1 MYHQLSSPEKWKNTS
16 VPIMNDIE
24 LLLIQVVFGN
34 KIIPWQSYV
43 KAQIPLLKYRNYLCH
58 HKFIFKDVTVS
69 VLMAD
74 ILLGH

>member
-1 MYHQLSSPEKWKNTS
+1 
-16 VPIMNDIE
+16 MNDID
-24 LLLIQVVFGN
+24 LLLIQVVFAS

-43 KAQIPLLKYRNYLCH
+43 KAQIPLLKYRSYLCRH
-58 HKFIFKDVTVS
+58 RFIFKDITVS